1 MRSVS
6 CINYSLT
13 SCYIQLLILCHSVKC
28 LNVIRSSQDLR
39 DLSTEYLD
47 DIIAKNS
54 W

>member
-6 CINYSLT
+6 YINYSLT
-13 SCYIQLLILCHSVKC
+13 SYIQLLILCHSVKC